1 MKTEALNMNGIL
13 RGLSILWAIGVSGL
27 SVAQDTSGDHVR
39 LLQLEAVENG
49 TAQWGHWGS
58 RPDVYS
64 EWGTHSNRL
73 IPVYTHGV
81 PERRYAGKNSVYRD
95 ESKLQEIYGY
105 LPSLTASENAVYLDQ
120 TQIYEMQMEAKR
132 LGKKFIFL
140 IVFDGMDR
148 TTADAARAFTEN
160 NNRSGLQFLGK
171 THRHAPSE
179 FEMVTSPAYGKATVD
194 VDAQSVVIDRASKG
208 GFSHE
213 LGGRHRQNA
222 QHLEYLT
229 ARYQPLTHAYTDSAS
244 SATSMM
250 AGIKTYNGAINVT
263 ASGENAEP
271 IGITLQKAG
280 FRTGIVTSV
289 PFSHATPAASYAINV
304 SRNDYQ
310 DLSRDMLGL
319 SSVSRQIPS
328 PGLDV
333 IIGAGYGVNS
343 EEDDRQGGNFEPG
356 NRYFS
361 NSDMDALRNGNRYE
375 IVHRTA
381 GQMGAAQLFAAADDA
396 VKSRKKL
403 FGFFGTKYSHL
414 AFRTADGKFDPVEG
428 GATSRYE
435 AESYDNADITE
446 NPSLAEM
453 TVAGIKVLSADR
465 SPFWLLVEA
474 GDVDWANHD
483 NNIDNSIG
491 AVLSGVEAYHKIS
504 SWVTKHR
511 AWRDTVI
518 IVTADHGHLLVIND
532 FKVFHKQG
540 D

>member
-1 MKTEALNMNGIL
+1 M
-13 RGLSILWAIGVSGL
+13 
-27 SVAQDTSGDHVR
+27 AQSNSGDHIR
-39 LLQLEAVENG
+39 LLQLEAAENG
-49 TAQWGHWGS
+49 TAEWGHWGS

-73 IPVYTHGV
+73 IPVYTHGI

-95 ESKLQEIYGY
+95 ETRLQEIYGY
-105 LPSLTASENAVYLDQ
+105 LPSLTASEDAVYIDQ

-132 LGKKFIFL
+132 HGKKFIFL

-148 TTADAARAFTEN
+148 TTADAARAFVN
-160 NNRSGLQFLGK
+160 NQSPSVTQFFGK
-171 THRHAPSE
+171 TNRHPPSE

-194 VDAQSVVIDRASKG
+194 VDAQTVVIDRESKG
-208 GFSHE
+208 GFSYE
-213 LGGRHRQNA
+213 LGRRSLRSA

-229 ARYQPLTHAYTDSAS
+229 ARFQPLTHAYTDSAS

-263 ASGENAEP
+263 ASGKSVEP

-289 PFSHATPAASYAINV
+289 PFSHATPAASYAMNV

-319 SSVSRQIPS
+319 SSVSRNIPL

-343 EEDDRQGGNFEPG
+343 EGDDRQGGNFKPG
-356 NRYFS
+356 NRYLA
-361 NSDMDALRNGNRYE
+361 NSDMDALRNGDAYE
-375 IVHRTA
+375 IVHRTP
-381 GQMGAAQLFAAADDA
+381 GKTGAAMLYTAADNA
-396 VKSRKKL
+396 VKSGKKL
-403 FGFFGTKYSHL
+403 FGFFGTTYSHL
-414 AFRTADGKFDPVEG
+414 PFRTADGKFDPVKG
-428 GATSRYE
+428 GAASRYD
-435 AESYDNADITE
+435 AETYENEDITE
-446 NPSLAEM
+446 NPSLDEM
-453 TVAGIKVLSADR
+453 TMAAIKVLSAEGG
-465 SPFWLLVEA
+465 PFWLLVEA

-491 AVLSGVEAYHKIS
+491 AVLSGIEAYQEIS

-511 AWRDTVI
+511 AWRDTAI

-532 FKVFHKQG
+532 FTVFYRQG